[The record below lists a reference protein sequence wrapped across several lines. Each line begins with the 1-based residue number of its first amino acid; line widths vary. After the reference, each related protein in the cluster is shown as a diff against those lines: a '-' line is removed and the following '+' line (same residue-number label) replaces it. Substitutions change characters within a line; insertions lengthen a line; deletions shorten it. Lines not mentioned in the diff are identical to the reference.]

1 VWITVLLLGVAVNFE
16 PTRIG
21 LVPLLLSRQ
30 RPLLQLLTFLICG
43 LAVSLSAGM
52 LILFAA
58 QRAPVAIG
66 GADGGQAQTVIGL
79 LALAA
84 AAIMA
89 ASWMRAR
96 HHSGRDHPTTN
107 GPARRNLLPHA
118 GAFLG
123 RIQRVLAKGHSPWL
137 AALAG
142 AGSGLPSVD
151 YLAVVA
157 IIAASGAPPLQQ
169 AGALVLFVLT
179 GSLVVMAPLV
189 GYLVAPAKTRRM
201 TERLG
206 NWIRSRSRIEYACLL
221 AAAGLM
227 MIALAG

>member
-66 GADGGQAQTVIGL
+66 GAGGGQVQTVIGL

-96 HHSGRDHPTTN
+96 RSGRDHPRPN
-107 GPARRNLLPHA
+107 KAECRNLPSGA
-118 GAFLG
+118 GAFIR
-123 RIQRVLAKGHSPWL
+123 RIQSLLAKGHSPWI
-137 AALAG
+137 AGLAG

-151 YLAVVA
+151 YLAVIA
-157 IIAASGAPPLQQ
+157 IIAASGAAPMQQ
-169 AGALVLFVLT
+169 AAALICFVLT
-179 GSLVVMAPLV
+179 GSLVVIAPLA
-189 GYLVAPAKTRRM
+189 GYLLAPVKTRQM
-201 TERLG
+201 IERFG
-206 NWIRSRSRIEYACLL
+206 SWIRSRSRIEYAALL
-221 AAAGLM
+221 AAAGVM

>member
-1 VWITVLLLGVAVNFE
+1 MWITVLLLGVAVNFE

-52 LILFAA
+52 LILFMA
-58 QRAPVAIG
+58 QRAPFATSGAG
-66 GADGGQAQTVIGL
+66 GSQAQTVIGL

-89 ASWMRAR
+89 ASWMRGHR
-96 HHSGRDHPTTN
+96 RSGRDHIKPN
-107 GPARRNLLPHA
+107 EPARRNLPPSA
-118 GAFLG
+118 GAL
-123 RIQRVLAKGHSPWL
+123 ISNMQHLLATSHSPWI
-137 AALAG
+137 AGLAG

-151 YLAVVA
+151 YLAVIA
-157 IIAASGAPPLQQ
+157 IIAASGAPPMQQ
-169 AGALVLFVLT
+169 AAALISFVLT
-179 GSLVVMAPLV
+179 GSLVVMAPLA
-189 GYLVAPAKTRRM
+189 GYLVAPVKTRRM
-201 TERLG
+201 IDRFG
-206 NWIRSRSRIEYACLL
+206 SWIRSRSRIEYAGLL